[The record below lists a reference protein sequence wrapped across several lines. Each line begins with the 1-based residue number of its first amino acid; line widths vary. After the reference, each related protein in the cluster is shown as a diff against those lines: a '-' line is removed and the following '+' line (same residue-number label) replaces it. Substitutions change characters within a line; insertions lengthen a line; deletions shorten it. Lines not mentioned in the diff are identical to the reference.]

1 MIDFQY
7 FLKYYLV
14 LLKVLLY
21 CTQITIT
28 KMENLLNTLSL
39 KLQTKLADFGTK
51 QVFIDF
57 NEVNTVSN
65 YELDYSFIEAI
76 EKELIALGHQIN
88 N

>member
-1 MIDFQY
+1 
-7 FLKYYLV
+7 
-14 LLKVLLY
+14 
-21 CTQITIT
+21 
-28 KMENLLNTLSL
+28 MENLLNTLSL

-51 QVFIDF
+51 KVFIDF

-76 EKELIALGHQIN
+76 KKELIALGHQIN